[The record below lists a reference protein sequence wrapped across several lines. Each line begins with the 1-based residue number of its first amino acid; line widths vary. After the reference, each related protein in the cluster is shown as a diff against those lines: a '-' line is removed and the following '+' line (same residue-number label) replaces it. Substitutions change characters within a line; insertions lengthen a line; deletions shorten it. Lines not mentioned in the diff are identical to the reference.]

1 MKSKLTSIALSLAIA
16 FGLWMYVITSVSPGS
31 EETYYNIPVVLEGEA
46 VLAEHNLMITGI
58 SETDVSLHLSGNR
71 SDLYKVNSSN
81 ITLKAN
87 LANIR
92 EEGTHSIT
100 YSIGFPGDV
109 AQNAFEVMA
118 QNPKYIHV
126 TVERR
131 VTKEVPVEVKWVGST
146 PEGFMSDRENKV
158 LDYDAITVSGPAS
171 VADLIEKAV
180 IEVDLTE
187 QRESISQ
194 SYRYTLCD
202 SEDNPVDAQQI
213 TTNVEE
219 VHLDVKVQFVK
230 EINLMLDVIYGGGAN
245 EQNTTIEIYP
255 ETIRLSGG
263 EAVLAELG
271 DTIVLGKINLAE
283 ISRSQS
289 QTFAI
294 NLPEG
299 VTNLTGVTEA
309 EVTIT
314 FTGLSTPREF
324 VVENIETINI
334 PEGMEVDLITEKLTV
349 SVRGPS
355 AEITRLT
362 AEDITVVVD
371 FTGAEADT
379 STFKATI
386 VFSDGFETVGAMGT
400 YSVSATVN
408 AKQED

>member
-100 YSIGFPGDV
+100 YSISFPGDV

-349 SVRGPS
+349 TVRGPS

-386 VFSDGFETVGAMGT
+386 VFSDGFEAVGAMGT

>member
-202 SEDNPVDAQQI
+202 SEGNPVDAQQI

-245 EQNTTIEIYP
+245 EQNTTISIAP

-349 SVRGPS
+349 TVRGPS

-386 VFSDGFETVGAMGT
+386 VFSDGFEAVGAMGT